1 MPNSTKR
8 NNDVSKLHPAI
19 RQKVIDIQAILE
31 KEKIPLKVYEAF
43 RTPELQ
49 FEYTKRHPPITW
61 VGPWGSIHQYG
72 LAVDFVAFENGNWH
86 WETSQG
92 REKWWLRMHDLAR
105 ERGMRPL
112 RDKNGNLKEL
122 AHVQLDGISSSDLKR
137 GEYPEGGDHIWAEYL
152 SDMIDNWSGSPPA
165 PPKPK
170 NLPQRPPIP
179 EDQRDEIRTSN
190 ATEQLPGVLSAETD
204 KRFRRLHAFIKEAEG
219 GFANHADDPGG
230 PTNLGITIETLKGWR
245 GTDVTIDDVKALTQE
260 EADEIFRTNY
270 YMGCRCAEMPI
281 QVAMVVYNS
290 AVMSGP
296 EKAVRFLQE
305 AFNRMGM
312 TIRDGANPAA
322 EPVPLKVDGDMGPNT
337 LAAANQTDSAAL
349 SSAYLDVYS
358 DYLRGLSNFS
368 TFGRGWTNR
377 IGKLREFVT
386 NLPHEEGKRPEKV
399 MQVENKPFG
408 LDLDLD
414 LDIDRADLLKL
425 VLAGATGGTSALGKV
440 ALTELLKKS
449 AKGKIKDKLIDA
461 SGSAILDA
469 IIENKLGDTTA
480 VVTDNGKDAK
490 KPLTPVNSAL
500 GETLGK
506 ALDGKKS
513 VIGIVGLIAAAVVP
527 ELGLTAPGSP
537 GLTEL
542 LDGDNQTIIFTLLTI
557 FTGWGFLGKIDKAIR
572 TVRGHF

>member
-1 MPNSTKR
+1 MSNSTKR

-19 RQKVIDIQAILE
+19 RQKVIEIQETLQ

-49 FEYTKRHPPITW
+49 VEYAKRKPPITW

-72 LAVDFVAFENGNWH
+72 LAVDFVAFENGNWS
-86 WETSQG
+86 WDTKGG
-92 REKWWLRMHDLAR
+92 REKWWLRMHELAK

-122 AHVQLDGISSSDLKR
+122 AHIQLDGVSSADLAK
-137 GEYPEGGDHIWAEYL
+137 GKYPEGGDHVWAEYL
-152 SDMIDNWSGSPPA
+152 CDMIDNWQGSPPA
-165 PPKPK
+165 PPRPK
-170 NLPQRPPIP
+170 NLPERPPIP
-179 EDQRDEIRTSN
+179 EELRDEIEIAS
-190 ATEQLPGVLSAETD
+190 APEALPGVLTAQTD
-204 KRFRRLHAFIKEAEG
+204 ERFRRLHAFIKEAEG
-219 GFANHADDPGG
+219 GFANHPDDPGG
-230 PTNLGITIETLKGWR
+230 PTNLGITIETLKNWR
-245 GTDVTIDDVKALTQE
+245 GTDVTTEDVKNLTQA

-270 YMGCRCAEMPI
+270 YMECRCAEMPI
-281 QVAMVVYNS
+281 QVAMVVYNC

-296 EKAVRFLQE
+296 QRAIRILQE

-312 TIRDGANPAA
+312 TIRDGADPDSA
-322 EPVPLKVDGDMGPNT
+322 PGPLKVDGIIGPNT

-349 SSAYLDVYS
+349 SSAYLDIYTE
-358 DYLRGLSNFS
+358 YLRGLSNFS

-399 MQVENKPFG
+399 MKVDNKPF
-408 LDLDLD
+408 DLD
-414 LDIDRADLLKL
+414 LDIDRGQLISIL
-425 VLAGATGGTSALGKV
+425 LAGATGGKSALAKLAV
-440 ALTELLKKS
+440 KELLQKA
-449 AKGKIKDKLIDA
+449 AKDKVKDKLLDA
-461 SGSAILDA
+461 SDSTLLDA
-469 IIENKLGDTTA
+469 IIEGKLGDKTEEV
-480 VVTDNGKDAK
+480 VVTEKDGK
-490 KPLTPVNSAL
+490 KPLTPVNAAL
-500 GETLGK
+500 GESVGK

-513 VIGIVGLIAAAVVP
+513 VIGIVGLIAAAIVP

-537 GLTEL
+537 QLTEL

-572 TVRGHF
+572 TVRGI